1 MCLSKWKGRLL
12 LLLLLRLIC
21 NFFLCLQSSV
31 RGFTVVFGVFIVPDV
46 DITSVRLEDT
56 DEEIAKSWA
65 SWSHEVSAQ

>member
-1 MCLSKWKGRLL
+1 M
-12 LLLLLRLIC
+12 
-21 NFFLCLQSSV
+21 
-31 RGFTVVFGVFIVPDV
+31 FGVFIVPDV